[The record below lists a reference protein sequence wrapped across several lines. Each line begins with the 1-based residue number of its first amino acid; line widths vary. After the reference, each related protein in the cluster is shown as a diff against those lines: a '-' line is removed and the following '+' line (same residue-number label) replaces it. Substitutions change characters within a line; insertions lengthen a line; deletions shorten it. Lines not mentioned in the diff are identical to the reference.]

1 MKHVVEKGKQWS
13 AISKL
18 LEAKRT
24 EHMVK
29 NRFKSL
35 VLTYSKEFNISKKHS
50 ESSMV
55 LQKIFK
61 RLKSEFEEFQQ
72 SNEDSIQPI

>member
-13 AISKL
+13 TISKL

-50 ESSMV
+50 ESQTV
-55 LQKIFK
+55 LQRIF
-61 RLKSEFEEFQQ
+61 RQLKSE
-72 SNEDSIQPI
+72 I

>member
-13 AISKL
+13 AISKI

-29 NRFKSL
+29 NRFKSI
-35 VLTYSKEFNISKKHS
+35 VLMYSKEFNINKKHA
-50 ESSMV
+50 ETPAI
-55 LQKIFK
+55 LQRIL
-61 RLKSEFEEFQQ
+61 RRIKS
-72 SNEDSIQPI
+72 

>member
-50 ESSMV
+50 ESPTI
-55 LQKIFK
+55 LQKIL
-61 RLKSEFEEFQQ
+61 RRIKSELEEFQQ
-72 SNEDSIQPI
+72 SH